1 MLKRQLGAIATEL
14 RRITTCRILGGGLQR
29 AEELREARALWHVDL
44 VKVRVRARV
53 RVRVRVRMT
62 LNLALSLTAR
72 RTPAAKVRRLR
83 ATLWPVRVVHV
94 QRVHLVV
101 PRGPPSE
108 Q

>member
-1 MLKRQLGAIATEL
+1 MTPRVTSV
-14 RRITTCRILGGGLQR
+14 TTRTSSGTPR
-29 AEELREARALWHVDL
+29 AAHL

-72 RTPAAKVRRLR
+72 RTPAAKVLRLR

-94 QRVHLVV
+94 QRMHLVV
-101 PRGPPSE
+101 PRQP
-108 Q
+108 